1 MKKLF
6 LISALLLVG
15 LFLSMKVQAEVTFIP
30 VDYEIFPSCLNKNNN
45 KDHTV
50 NDAQKENIQQY
61 KSIKKKPPR
70 YPKNALDKGME
81 GVVILEYT
89 INNEGKTKDI
99 KVVDSSNDIFNNAAI
114 KTVSQFIYEPS
125 INLDTGLTISTPG
138 VEHAVSFRL
147 KGADDILRF
156 SGRRSGNFN
165 REIDRIQNLDP
176 KEAIERILFKLPNEN
191 DPLKKAVY
199 YYLKSLR
206 ASENEPRNLLVEK
219 EDLQVSYSLLKQEVI
234 SIDPNVLKLRTYVIP
249 SLAYLEV
256 NDEKAMDLLEES
268 ISILQRYNFPPSTRV
283 YSTYANFGVLAYNSG
298 NWCGAYKSFD
308 TAIDIAKNIGLEAP
322 PEIEQYRDLA
332 KQKF

>member
-1 MKKLF
+1 MKKLI
-6 LISALLLVG
+6 LISALL
-15 LFLSMKVQAEVTFIP
+15 FLSMEVQAH
-30 VDYEIFPSCLNKNNN
+30 YEIFPSCLKDNNQHRN
-45 KDHTV
+45 YTAHDIE
-50 NDAQKENIQQY
+50 QENIQQY
-61 KSIKKKPPR
+61 KPIKKKPPR
-70 YPKNALDKGME
+70 YPRKALNEGIE
-81 GVVILEYT
+81 GVIVLEYT
-89 INNEGKTKDI
+89 INNKGKTEDI
-99 KVVDSSNDIFNNAAI
+99 IVVESSNDVFNNAAI
-114 KTVSQFIYEPS
+114 KAVSQFIYEPS
-125 INLDTGLTISTPG
+125 INLDTGLTISTLG
-138 VEHAVSFRL
+138 VEHSVSFRL

-219 EDLQVSYSLLKQEVI
+219 EDLKVSYSLLKQEVI

-298 NWCGAYKSFD
+298 NWCRAYKSFD
-308 TAIDIAKNIGLEAP
+308 TAIDIAKIIGLEAP
-322 PEIEQYRDLA
+322 PAIEQYRDLA
-332 KQKF
+332 KQKFQ